1 MKLRITAVCDV
12 GCVRTNNEDMVLVGS
27 KIIRDDNFQG
37 AIELNE
43 QRPIFLMAVAD
54 GMGGANAG
62 EVASQMVLEGLLEKV
77 QQLPSGL
84 DAESLK
90 ISIQMLC
97 QEIHQSITSDGLQ
110 DATKSGMGST
120 LVALLWYEGALFS
133 VHAGDSRLYRFRNE
147 TLMQITEDHSM
158 QKLVGNNEIPS
169 NVIYNS
175 FGGGSSFF
183 VTVDP
188 AGKKA
193 LDGDLFFLC
202 SDGVTDMLSDEEIE
216 AILSHEGFEDALLEK
231 AKLQG
236 GRDNISYVLAE
247 LSAVEEVND

>member
-1 MKLRITAVCDV
+1 MKLRITAFCDV

-27 KIIRDDNFQG
+27 KIIRDDSFQG

-62 EVASQMVLEGLLEKV
+62 EVASQIVLEGLLAKV
-77 QQLPSGL
+77 HQLPSGL

-90 ISIQMLC
+90 TSIQTLC
-97 QEIHQSITSDGLQ
+97 QEIHQSITSAGLQ
-110 DATKSGMGST
+110 DSAKSGMGST
-120 LVALLWYEGALFS
+120 LVALLWYEGALYS

-158 QKLVGNNEIPS
+158 QKLVGNSEMPS

-193 LDGDLFFLC
+193 LDGDLFLLC

-216 AILSHEGFEDALLEK
+216 NILSHEGFEVVLLEQ
-231 AKLQG
+231 AKDKG
-236 GRDNISYVLAE
+236 GRDNISYVIAE
-247 LSAVEEVND
+247 VSGMET

>member
-1 MKLRITAVCDV
+1 MKLRITAICDV
-12 GCVRTNNEDMVLVGS
+12 GCMRTNNEDMILIGK
-27 KIIRDDNFQG
+27 KILRDDRLQG

-43 QRPIFLMAVAD
+43 QFPIFMIAVAD

-62 EVASQMVLEGLLEKV
+62 EVASQMLLEGLLEKV
-77 QQLPSGL
+77 YQFPAGL
-84 DAESLK
+84 STEALK
-90 ISIQMLC
+90 KAIQAVCL
-97 QEIHQSITSDGLQ
+97 EIHQTIINAGLQ
-110 DATKSGMGST
+110 DSSKSGMGST
-120 LVALLWYEGALFS
+120 LVALLWYEGTLYS

-147 TLMQITEDHSM
+147 TLMQITEDHSI
-158 QKLVGNNEIPS
+158 QKLADNSEMPS

-183 VTVDP
+183 VAVDQ

-193 LDGDLFFLC
+193 LDGDLFLLC

-216 AILSHEGFEDALLEK
+216 SICSQEGFENILLLQAK
-231 AKLQG
+231 AKG

-247 LSAVEEVND
+247 VSGVEEG

>member
-1 MKLRITAVCDV
+1 MKFRITAVCDV
-12 GCVRTNNEDMVLVGS
+12 GCVRTNNEDMILVGK
-27 KIIRDDNFQG
+27 KILRDDRLQG
-37 AIELNE
+37 AIELND
-43 QRPIFLMAVAD
+43 QHSIFLIAVAD

-62 EVASQMVLEGLLEKV
+62 EVASQTVLEGLLEKISL
-77 QQLPSGL
+77 LPSGM

-90 ISIQMLC
+90 TSIQALC
-97 QEIHQSITSDGLQ
+97 QEIHQSITNAGIEDT
-110 DATKSGMGST
+110 AKSGMGST
-120 LVALLWYEGALFS
+120 LVALLWYEGTLYS

-158 QKLVGNNEIPS
+158 QKLVGSDEIPS

-175 FGGGSSFF
+175 FGGGPSFF

-193 LDGDLFFLC
+193 LDGDIFLLC

-216 AILSHEGFEDALLEK
+216 AILSHEGFEEALLEQAK
-231 AKLQG
+231 AKG

-247 LSAVEEVND
+247 VSGVEE